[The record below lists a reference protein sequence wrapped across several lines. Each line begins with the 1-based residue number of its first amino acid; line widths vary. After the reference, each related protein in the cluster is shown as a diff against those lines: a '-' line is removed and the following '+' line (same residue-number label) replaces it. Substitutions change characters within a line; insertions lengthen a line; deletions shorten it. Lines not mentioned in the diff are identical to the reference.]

1 VDLAS
6 ASIRPAQ
13 EEQWFATVRQRIM
26 DAASKTS
33 ARVRLLTGTWEHD
46 LAQANLLHRPRPGAA
61 PAGGKR
67 LPPPPEPELEAGVT
81 VDVQPV
87 GSHRLALALDQ
98 QGKLLPLVQNA
109 VLAELGIKPPPVR
122 LANLL

>member
-1 VDLAS
+1 MDLGS

-13 EEQWFATVRQRIM
+13 EERWFAALRQRVM
-26 DAASKTS
+26 DAAANTG
-33 ARVRLLTGTWEHD
+33 ARVRVLTGTWAHD
-46 LAQANLLHRPRPGAA
+46 LAQANLLHRPRPRVA
-61 PAGGKR
+61 PVRGKPP
-67 LPPPPEPELEAGVT
+67 PPPPEPERGVT

-87 GSHRLALALDQ
+87 GSHRLALALDK
-98 QGKLLPLVQNA
+98 QGKLLPLVQSA

>member
-1 VDLAS
+1 
-6 ASIRPAQ
+6 
-13 EEQWFATVRQRIM
+13 
-26 DAASKTS
+26 
-33 ARVRLLTGTWEHD
+33 
-46 LAQANLLHRPRPGAA
+46 
-61 PAGGKR
+61 
-67 LPPPPEPELEAGVT
+67 
-81 VDVQPV
+81 VQPV